1 MTELW
6 DPAGGGVGA
15 GAGVGVGAVVEEGA
29 GMGMA
34 VGAGILRLPS
44 GRLVRGRGLRRPLPA
59 GQVPTFGVYLV
70 GRPPPQVP
78 WESRWLCWP
87 DFRLPADRSLAKRI
101 LAEAWERAAGER
113 VEIACGGGRGRTGTA
128 LACLAV
134 LDGVP
139 ADEAVSFVRQHYDV
153 HAVETPW
160 QRRYVSRFC

>member
-78 WESRWLCWP
+78 WESRW
-87 DFRLPADRSLAKRI
+87 RLLA
-101 LAEAWERAAGER
+101 
-113 VEIACGGGRGRTGTA
+113 VVVGGGP
-128 LACLAV
+128 V
-134 LDGVP
+134 LRWP
-139 ADEAVSFVRQHYDV
+139 A
-153 HAVETPW
+153 
-160 QRRYVSRFC
+160 